1 LGLIG
6 KRQSGKEMGNH
17 LPIAREEQSSEGQSP
32 RALEA
37 ERGFQGWSKLNTI
50 ERVAKP

>member
-1 LGLIG
+1 M
-6 KRQSGKEMGNH
+6 SGTLAGNS
-17 LPIAREEQSSEGQSP
+17 ARITEEEKSSEGRSP

-37 ERGFQGWSKLNTI
+37 ERGFQGLNGLDTI